1 MPLALVQTPNK
12 PLSKALQLF
21 EVLSRAWAEE
31 ANRQVQEETGRPQPL
46 KVETAPKRRSCP
58 MFPRVMLHDPR
69 TRIHLHRKK
78 EEQNIVGQLLYFIHQ
93 KTDERRNPRARNQNL
108 TGELDLLGMSSSKLV
123 QTGIVT
129 NIPK

>member
-1 MPLALVQTPNK
+1 MPLALVRTPNK

-31 ANRQVQEETGRPQPL
+31 ANRQVQEETGCPRRL

-69 TRIHLHRKK
+69 PVFTFTAKRKK
-78 EEQNIVGQLLYFIHQ
+78 KHIGPIAILHTPENG
-93 KTDERRNPRARNQNL
+93 
-108 TGELDLLGMSSSKLV
+108 
-123 QTGIVT
+123 
-129 NIPK
+129 